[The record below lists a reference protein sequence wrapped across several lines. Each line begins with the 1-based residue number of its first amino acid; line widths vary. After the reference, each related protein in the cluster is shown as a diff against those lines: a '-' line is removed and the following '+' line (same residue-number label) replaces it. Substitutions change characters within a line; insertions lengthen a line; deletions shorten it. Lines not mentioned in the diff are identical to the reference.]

1 MIRAVIF
8 DLDGTLGDTLPLCI
22 KAFRASIEPLASRTL
37 SDAEIIATFGPSEE
51 GTIRMLIPEH
61 YDRGLA
67 AYLQGYTAMHD
78 SCPAPFPGVPELL
91 RLLQAKGVRI
101 AMVTGKGP
109 HSTTITLDRFG
120 LTPFFEQLET
130 GSPAG
135 PVKAEGIAAVLK
147 SWKGI
152 SRQEVIYVGDAPSDV
167 TASRHAGVAV
177 VGAAWAPT
185 TNAGRLEAAQPDKL
199 FYTVAAFSKWL
210 EAVIPPSGS

>member
-51 GTIRMLIPEH
+51 GTIRMLIPDH

-67 AYLQGYTAMHD
+67 AYLHGYAALHD
-78 SCPAPFPGVPELL
+78 SCPAPFAGIPEIL
-91 RLLQAKGVRI
+91 RLLQQKGVRI

-109 HSTTITLDRFG
+109 HTTTITLDRFG
-120 LTPFFEQLET
+120 LTTFFEQVET
-130 GSPAG
+130 GSPEG

-147 SWKGI
+147 RWKGI
-152 SRQEVIYVGDAPSDV
+152 TRQEVIYIGDAPSDV
-167 TASRHAGVAV
+167 TASRQTGIAV
-177 VGAAWAPT
+177 VGAAWAPG

-199 FYTVAAFSKWL
+199 FYSVAAFSKWL
-210 EAVIPPSGS
+210 ETVIQPSGS

>member
-67 AYLQGYTAMHD
+67 AYLQGYAAMHD
-78 SCPAPFPGVPELL
+78 SCPTPFPGIPELL
-91 RLLQAKGVRI
+91 RSLRQKGVRI

-109 HSTTITLDRFG
+109 HTTAITLDRFG
-120 LTPFFEQLET
+120 LTSFFEQVET
-130 GSPAG
+130 GSPEG

-152 SRQEVIYVGDAPSDV
+152 TRQEVIYVGDAPSDV

-177 VGAAWAPT
+177 VGAAWAPG

-199 FYTVAAFSKWL
+199 FYSVGAFSKWM
-210 EAVIPPSGS
+210 ETVIPSEGS